1 VQAGIV
7 PSLSRPGGN
16 VTGIN
21 YMAAELG
28 AKRQGLLHELAPRA
42 ARIALL
48 VNTTNPVSAESE
60 IRDVKGT
67 AAIIGWRVDVFTART
82 NRESETAFA
91 ALVQNGADAL
101 AVAADPFF
109 IDRRVQIVTLATRH
123 LLPAVYFLRDFA
135 EVGGLMSYG
144 ASNLD
149 RNREVGIY
157 TGRILK
163 GEKPADMPV
172 VQATR
177 FELVINQ
184 STARALGLEIPPTLL
199 AAPTR

>member
-1 VQAGIV
+1 VSRRKPCGKGGDHHHPHRLFRRHRPRAAGIV

-67 AAIIGWRVDVFTART
+67 AAIIGWRVDVFTAGT

-91 ALVQNGADAL
+91 ALVQNG
-101 AVAADPFF
+101 
-109 IDRRVQIVTLATRH
+109 RMH
-123 LLPAVYFLRDFA
+123 LLSLP
-135 EVGGLMSYG
+135 
-144 ASNLD
+144 
-149 RNREVGIY
+149 
-157 TGRILK
+157 
-163 GEKPADMPV
+163 
-172 VQATR
+172 TR
-177 FELVINQ
+177 FSSIVACR
-184 STARALGLEIPPTLL
+184 S
-199 AAPTR
+199 